1 MLVAFLI
8 TFVFLLFVWLVFFK
22 FKWLKFTKT
31 WGVISLFFAAHL
43 FLIFVIGLRFV
54 APFSTNVK
62 VVQHT
67 IQLIPRLPEPTLVT
81 AVLVQPDVPVKK
93 GQPLFQFDRRPYEY
107 QVRQLEAQLE
117 VASATAMTAK
127 YKVDQLKAELA
138 AAKQDVRMY
147 KADLEGAEQKVVKS
161 KSELEYSKY
170 QQQLSQGL
178 AQKGAG
184 PEEDA
189 QKWEAQTHATE
200 AAVLESIAGA
210 DRSRLKYESQ
220 WEGVNTNVATA
231 TAELKESE
239 AAEKQAVATIPSV
252 KAQLDLAR
260 YYLDNTLLVA
270 PEDGH
275 IVNLQVQPGM
285 VAGIVRVGGIAS
297 FIVDSDRYLLATF
310 NQETLK
316 YVKIGQP
323 VEVALDLDPGQIF
336 GAKVDSIWW
345 ANGQGQ
351 YLPSDIIP
359 TFDPANPNQPQP
371 QGEFAVKIYPTNPSK
386 VGLPIGAQGAAAIY
400 TSGGGFAVLRKIA
413 IRMHSWFNWLYP
425 MPF

>member
-1 MLVAFLI
+1 MLFAFLI

-22 FKWLKFTKT
+22 FKWLKFTKA

-54 APFSTNVK
+54 TPYSTNMK

-81 AVLVQPDVPVKK
+81 AVLVQPDVEVKK

-107 QVRQLEAQLE
+107 QTRQLVAQLEA
-117 VASATAMTAK
+117 ASASAVSSK
-127 YKVDQLKAELA
+127 YKVEQLKAGLA
-138 AAKQDVRMY
+138 AANQEVHMY
-147 KADLEGAEQKVVKS
+147 KADLAAAEQKVIRT
-161 KSELEYSKY
+161 KSELEYAKY
-170 QQQLSQGL
+170 QQQLSHGL

-189 QKWEAQTHATE
+189 QKWAAQMAADE
-200 AAVLESIAGA
+200 AAVMEATA
-210 DRSRLKYESQ
+210 EAERSRLKYQSQ
-220 WEGVNTNVATA
+220 WDGVNTTVASATA
-231 TAELKESE
+231 QLKESE
-239 AAEKQAVATIPSV
+239 AAQKQAAATITSV
-252 KAQLDLAR
+252 QAQLELAR
-260 YYLDNTLLVA
+260 YYLDNTLMVA

-297 FIVDSDRYLLATF
+297 FIVDSDRYLLASF

-316 YVKIGQP
+316 YVKVGQP
-323 VEVALDLDPGQIF
+323 VEVALDLYPGQVF
-336 GAKVDSIWW
+336 EARVDSIWW
-345 ANGQGQ
+345 ANGEGQ

-359 TFDPANPNQPQP
+359 RFYPANPNEP
-371 QGEFAVKIYPTNPSK
+371 QGEFAVKIYLKNPST

-400 TSGGGFAVLRKIA
+400 TSGGGFATLRKIT

>member
-1 MLVAFLI
+1 MVLALGMLFGFA
-8 TFVFLLFVWLVFFK
+8 VFFWLVFFK
-22 FKWLKFTKT
+22 FKWLKLSVP
-31 WGVISLFFAAHL
+31 WVLVSAFFVAHVL
-43 FLIFVIGLRFV
+43 LIFLIGLRFMTP
-54 APFSTNVK
+54 ASNNAK

-67 IQLIPRLPEPTLVT
+67 IQLVPRLSEPTLVT
-81 AVLVQPDVPVKK
+81 AILVEPNQPVKK

-107 QVRQLEAQLE
+107 QVRQLEAQLD
-117 VASATAMTAK
+117 ATSANAVSSK
-127 YKVDQLKAELA
+127 YKVEQLKAGLA
-138 AAKQDVRMY
+138 AANQDVRMY
-147 KADLEGAEQKVVKS
+147 KSDLDAAEQKVTRS
-161 KSELEYSKY
+161 KSELEYARY

-189 QKWEAQTHATE
+189 QKWKAQMDADQ
-200 AAVLESIAGA
+200 AAVMQATAEAE
-210 DRSRLKYESQ
+210 RSRLKYQSQ
-220 WEGVNTNVATA
+220 WEGVNTTVASATA
-231 TAELKESE
+231 QLKESE
-239 AAEKQAVATIPSV
+239 AAQKQAAATVDSL
-252 KAQLDLAR
+252 KAQLELAR
-260 YYLDNTLLVA
+260 YYLDNTLMVA

-285 VAGIVRVGGIAS
+285 VAGTLRVGGIAS
-297 FIVDSDRYLLATF
+297 FIVDSDRYLLANF

-316 YVKIGQP
+316 YVKAGQP
-323 VEVALDLDPGQIF
+323 VEVAMDLYPGQVF

-345 ANGQGQ
+345 ANGEGQ

-359 TFDPANPNQPQP
+359 RFYPADPKVP
-371 QGEFAVKIYPTNPSK
+371 QGEFAVKIYLNNPSK

-400 TSGGGFAVLRKIA
+400 TSGGGFAALRKIT